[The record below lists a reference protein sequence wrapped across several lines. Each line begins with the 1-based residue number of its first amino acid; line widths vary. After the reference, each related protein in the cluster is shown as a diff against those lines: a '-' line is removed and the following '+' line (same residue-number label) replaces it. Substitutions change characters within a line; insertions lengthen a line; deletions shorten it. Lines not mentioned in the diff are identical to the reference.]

1 MVDLGACF
9 CCPPPPNPL
18 LRRGEE
24 LFWRQKLDAAGSILR
39 VVMISIM
46 ENVAQVQER
55 IAAACRR
62 SGRRPHEVKLVAIS
76 KTFPPESIRA
86 AYEAGLRDFGENRV
100 QEAAAKRPALSD
112 LSLTWHLVG
121 HLQTNK
127 AKPARDLF
135 HWVHSVDSF
144 RLAQKL
150 DQATA
155 SGGGRL
161 AVLLEVNLGGEE
173 SKAGV
178 GESEIIQLAQQ
189 MSQLATLEVRG
200 LMVIP
205 PFFDDP
211 EQVRPYFRQ
220 LRELAQEIDA
230 KNIANVSMH
239 ELSMGMSHDFEVAIE
254 EGATIIRVGTAI
266 FGARS

>member
-1 MVDLGACF
+1 VKVREG
-9 CCPPPPNPL
+9 
-18 LRRGEE
+18 
-24 LFWRQKLDAAGSILR
+24 
-39 VVMISIM
+39 
-46 ENVAQVQER
+46 

-62 SGRRPHEVKLVAIS
+62 GARQSEDVKLLAIS
-76 KTFPPESIRA
+76 KTFPPESIRE

-100 QEAAAKRPALSD
+100 QEAKAKRPALSD
-112 LSLTWHLVG
+112 LNITWHLVG

-127 AKPARDLF
+127 AKAARELF

-150 DQATA
+150 EQATA

-161 AVLLEVNLGGEE
+161 PVLLEVNLGGEE

-178 GESEIIQLAQQ
+178 GEAEIIQLAEQV
-189 MSQLATLEVRG
+189 SELATLEVRG

-205 PFFDDP
+205 PFFADP
-211 EQVRPYFRQ
+211 EEVRPYFRR
-220 LRELAQEIDA
+220 LRELAQAIGSR
-230 KNIANVSMH
+230 NIANLSME
-239 ELSMGMSHDFEVAIE
+239 ELSMGMSHDFEIAIE

-266 FGARS
+266 FGARAAQPAVSSGQ

>member
-1 MVDLGACF
+1 MGI
-9 CCPPPPNPL
+9 
-18 LRRGEE
+18 
-24 LFWRQKLDAAGSILR
+24 K
-39 VVMISIM
+39 
-46 ENVAQVQER
+46 ENVAQVREQ

-62 SGRRPHEVKLVAIS
+62 SGRGPDDVKLLAIS
-76 KTFPPESIRA
+76 KTFPPEDIRA

-100 QEAAAKRPALSD
+100 QEAAAKRPGLSD
-112 LSLTWHLVG
+112 LSITWHLVG

-127 AKPARDLF
+127 AKAARELF

-155 SGGGRL
+155 SAGGRL
-161 AVLLEVNLGGEE
+161 PVLLEVNLGGEE
-173 SKAGV
+173 SKTGV
-178 GESEIIQLAQQ
+178 GESEAIQLAEQIGP
-189 MSQLATLEVRG
+189 LATLEVRG

-211 EQVRPYFRQ
+211 EQVRPYFRR
-220 LRELAQEIDA
+220 LRELAQKIDSR
-230 KNIANVSMH
+230 NITNISMR

-266 FGARS
+266 FGPRS

>member
-1 MVDLGACF
+1 MICIKE
-9 CCPPPPNPL
+9 N
-18 LRRGEE
+18 
-24 LFWRQKLDAAGSILR
+24 ITR
-39 VVMISIM
+39 VR
-46 ENVAQVQER
+46 ER
-55 IAAACRR
+55 IAAACQR
-62 SGRRPHEVKLVAIS
+62 SGRAPDNVKLLAIS
-76 KTFPPESIRA
+76 KTFLPESIRA

-100 QEAAAKRPALSD
+100 QEAKAKRPELSD
-112 LSLTWHLVG
+112 LSITWHLVG

-127 AKPARDLF
+127 AKVARELF

-155 SGGGRL
+155 PGGGRL
-161 AVLLEVNLGGEE
+161 PVLLEVNLGGEE

-178 GESEIIQLAQQ
+178 GEAEIIQLAEQI
-189 MSQLATLEVRG
+189 SQLATLEVRG

-205 PFFDDP
+205 PFLEDP
-211 EQVRPYFRQ
+211 QEVRPYFRR
-220 LRELAQEIDA
+220 LRELAQMINSR
-230 KNIANVSMH
+230 NIANVSMH

-266 FGARS
+266 FGPRAGKWAVGSGQ

>member
-1 MVDLGACF
+1 MTEIKV
-9 CCPPPPNPL
+9 
-18 LRRGEE
+18 
-24 LFWRQKLDAAGSILR
+24 
-39 VVMISIM
+39 
-46 ENVAQVQER
+46 NVARVRER
-55 IAAACRR
+55 VAAACRR
-62 SGRRPHEVKLVAIS
+62 CGRAPDDVKLLAIS

-86 AYEAGLRDFGENRV
+86 AYEVGLRDLGENRV
-100 QEAAAKRPALSD
+100 QEAKAKRPALAD
-112 LSLTWHLVG
+112 LSITWHLVG

-127 AKPARDLF
+127 AKAARELF

-150 DQATA
+150 DQAA
-155 SGGGRL
+155 APGGRL
-161 AVLLEVNLGGEE
+161 PILLEVNLGGEE

-178 GESEIIQLAQQ
+178 GAPEIAQLAEQI
-189 MSQLATLEVRG
+189 SQLATLEIRG

-211 EQVRPYFRQ
+211 EQVRPYFRR

-230 KNIANVSMH
+230 RGIANVSMR
-239 ELSMGMSHDFEVAIE
+239 ELSMGMSNDFEVAIE

-266 FGARS
+266 FGPRSGQ

>member
-1 MVDLGACF
+1 MTDI
-9 CCPPPPNPL
+9 
-18 LRRGEE
+18 E
-24 LFWRQKLDAAGSILR
+24 
-39 VVMISIM
+39 
-46 ENVAQVQER
+46 ENVGRVQER

-62 SGRRPHEVKLVAIS
+62 CGRRPGDVKLLAIS

-86 AYEAGLRDFGENRV
+86 AYEVGLRDFGENRV
-100 QEAAAKRPALSD
+100 QEAKAKRPALED
-112 LSLTWHLVG
+112 LSITWHLVG

-127 AKPARDLF
+127 AKAARELF
-135 HWVHSVDSF
+135 QWVDTVDSF

-150 DQATA
+150 EQAA
-155 SGGGRL
+155 APGGGRL
-161 AVLLEVNLGGEE
+161 PLLLEVNMGGEE

-178 GESEIIQLAQQ
+178 GESETAQLAEQI
-189 MSQLATLEVRG
+189 SQLATLEIRG

-205 PFFDDP
+205 PYFADP
-211 EQVRPYFRQ
+211 EQVRPYFRR

-230 KNIANVSMH
+230 RNIVNVSMR

-266 FGARS
+266 FGQRGGGP